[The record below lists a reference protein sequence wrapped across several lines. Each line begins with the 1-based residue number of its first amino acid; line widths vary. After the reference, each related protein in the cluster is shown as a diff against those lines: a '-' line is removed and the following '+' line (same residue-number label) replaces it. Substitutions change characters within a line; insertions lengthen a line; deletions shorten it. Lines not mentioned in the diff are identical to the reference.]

1 MLKRLLIGILL
12 NGGALYAVTYFLE
25 EVTYSGGIKFFVI
38 GGIVI
43 GVLNAFVKPLL
54 KLLAL
59 PFVILTAGLFIVV
72 INAFILWFTKYFL
85 DVIQFRDVAM
95 QVTGVGGYLVAAFLF
110 GLINWGAHLVI
121 KNK

>member
-12 NGGALYAVTYFLE
+12 NGGALYAVTYLLE
-25 EVTYSGGIKFFVI
+25 EVTYSGGIKFFII

-43 GVLNAFVKPLL
+43 GVLNACVKPLL
-54 KLLAL
+54 KILAL

-95 QVTGVGGYLVAAFLF
+95 QVTGVGSYIVGAFLF